1 LKTVKS
7 ILKKIGFTLL
17 TLVLIGITT
26 ATICLVAGAAYVKY
40 YISPTIDIN
49 LDDFRLNFT
58 SFVYYVDKETG
69 EEIKFEELHG
79 SENRV
84 WVDYEDIPQTLID
97 AYISVEDSRFY
108 EHDGVDWKRT
118 IGAMINY
125 IIPIRDNFGG
135 GSTITQQLIK
145 NLTGDNETSVKR
157 KVQEIMRA
165 LELEA
170 KYDKDEILELY
181 LNTIY
186 LGQGANG
193 VKAAAKVYF
202 GKELDELSL
211 VECAAI
217 AGISK
222 NPYKYDII
230 RFPEFNE
237 ERRATVL
244 MTMRDNLKI
253 TEEEYQ
259 KALKTDVSTENSEK
273 LQNANIEQSYF
284 VDEVIMSVKEDLMEE
299 KGYSEALASQ
309 LLYTGGLKI
318 VTTLD
323 PDVQA
328 KMDAVFIDE
337 DNLPGILGSDGTMP
351 QASMVI
357 TDPYTGHVVAMYGG
371 RGEKEG
377 KLVLNRATRTKR
389 SPGSSIK
396 PLTVYAPAIEY
407 GVITPATVMTD
418 APKNFEVR
426 ETGWPKNYY
435 NYYRGQM
442 NMMKAI
448 EISNNPIPVEILQKM
463 GVEKS
468 FEFANVNL
476 GLESLVKER
485 TKTDTKGNTKVL
497 SDVDYS
503 PLAMGGL
510 TDGVT
515 VKEMCGAYSAFTNN
529 GIYTEPIVYT
539 KVYDSNGNIILDNT
553 PESHVAMSDKTATY
567 MLEMLT
573 NVVTGPEGTGKK
585 AAIKGIETAA
595 KTGTTNDDKDR
606 WFVGFTPYY
615 TGVVWFGYDIPQAI
629 KGVDA
634 NPALIIWEKVMSV
647 VHEPLPNREFV
658 RSVELSS
665 VSVCQDSGLLPNEWC
680 SNELRGSRVVNV
692 KLANEDKPT
701 ETCPYHI
708 PVKIDKTTNQLANQY
723 CPEEEVQEIG
733 ILAINRVF
741 ANPGVALRDQQYVL
755 QYVDP
760 ASVQAPTTAPSI
772 GSILPGAENSTST
785 VTDMSDIY
793 LNMITLGEG
802 TYPAEG
808 GVTGCAEHNADNN
821 ANKPTWK
828 DFFDKW
834 PWFEWPWGNTE
845 PDLTD
850 PNLPEIAPGI
860 SPDDPTTWPDG
871 WPENIWPGIP
881 DDPFDP
887 DEPPTEHPEEPT
899 ESVDPPPE
907 EPEEE
912 TTEAPPSI

>member
-1 LKTVKS
+1 MTV
-7 ILKKIGFTLL
+7 L

-26 ATICLVAGAAYVKY
+26 ATICIAAGAAYVKY

-58 SFVYYVDKETG
+58 SFIYYVDKDTG
-69 EEIKFEELHG
+69 EEIKFEELYG
-79 SENRV
+79 SENRI

-97 AYISVEDSRFY
+97 AYVSVEDSRFY
-108 EHDGVDWKRT
+108 EHNGVDWKRT
-118 IGAMINY
+118 IGAIINY
-125 IIPIRDNFGG
+125 VVPIRDNFGG

-145 NLTGDNETSVKR
+145 NLTGDDETSVKR
-157 KVQEIMRA
+157 KAQEIMRA
-165 LELEA
+165 LELES

-202 GKELDELSL
+202 GKELDELTL
-211 VECAAI
+211 TECAAI

-230 RFPEFNE
+230 RFPEFNK

-244 MTMRDNLKI
+244 MTMRDNEKI
-253 TEEEYQ
+253 TESEFQ
-259 KALKTDVSTENSEK
+259 AALKEEVSTENSEK
-273 LQNANIEQSYF
+273 LQSAGKEQSYF
-284 VDEVIMSVKEDLMEE
+284 VDEVIMSVQEDLMEQ
-299 KGYSEALASQ
+299 KGYSKALANQ

-318 VTTLD
+318 VTTID
-323 PDVQA
+323 PEIQA

-357 TDPYTGHVVAMYGG
+357 TDPYTGHVVALYGG

-377 KLVLNRATRTKR
+377 KLVLNRATRTTR

-407 GVITPATVMTD
+407 GVITPATAMTD

-476 GLESLVKER
+476 GLKSLVKER
-485 TKTDTKGNTKVL
+485 TKTDTKGNTKIL

-515 VKEMCGAYSAFTNN
+515 VMEMCGAYSAFTNN

-539 KVYDSNGNIILDNT
+539 KVYDSNGNVILDNT

-567 MLEMLT
+567 MLDMLT

-629 KGVDA
+629 KGVDSA
-634 NPALIIWEKVMSV
+634 NPALVIWEKVMSV
-647 VHEPLPNREFV
+647 VHEPLPNRDFV
-658 RSVELSS
+658 RSVEMSS
-665 VSVCQDSGLLPNEWC
+665 VAVCQDSGLLPNEWC

-692 KLANEDKPT
+692 RLASEDKPT
-701 ETCPYHI
+701 ETCPYHV
-708 PVKIDKTTNQLANQY
+708 PVKIDNTTKHLANQY
-723 CPEEEVQEIG
+723 CPEEEIVEIG
-733 ILAINRVF
+733 ILAINRTF
-741 ANPGVALRDQQYVL
+741 DNPGVVLRDQEFVL

-760 ASVQAPTTAPSI
+760 ETIQTPDPSLLNPADV
-772 GSILPGAENSTST
+772 SNQVNDLKN
-785 VTDMSDIY
+785 IY

-802 TYPAEG
+802 AYPAQG
-808 GVTGCAEHNADNN
+808 GIGDCAEHNIDNN

-828 DFFDKW
+828 DFFEKW
-834 PWFEWPWGNTE
+834 PFFEWPWGNTAPDPEDPNMPELDPSIDIEDPLSWPEGWPNNLWPGWGGEEPVE
-845 PDLTD
+845 PDV
-850 PNLPEIAPGI
+850 PVNPEH
-860 SPDDPTTWPDG
+860 
-871 WPENIWPGIP
+871 
-881 DDPFDP
+881 
-887 DEPPTEHPEEPT
+887 PTEAPPPVTEPSTEATEPT
-899 ESVDPPPE
+899 ESVTDPE
-907 EPEEE
+907 
-912 TTEAPPSI
+912 

>member
-1 LKTVKS
+1 MKEERT
-7 ILKKIGFTLL
+7 ILKKIGFVLL
-17 TLVLIGITT
+17 TLMLIGITT
-26 ATICLVAGAAYVKY
+26 AAICIVAGAAYVKY

-58 SFVYYVDKETG
+58 SFVYYVDKNTG
-69 EEIKFEELHG
+69 EEVKFEELHG

-84 WVDYEDIPQTLID
+84 WVDYEEIPQTLID

-108 EHDGVDWKRT
+108 EHGGVDWKRT

-145 NLTGDNETSVKR
+145 NLTGEDETSVKR
-157 KVQEIMRA
+157 KIQEIMRA
-165 LELEA
+165 LELES
-170 KYDKDEILELY
+170 KYEKEDILELY

-202 GKELDELSL
+202 GKELNELTL
-211 VECAAI
+211 AECAAI

-244 MTMRDNLKI
+244 MTMRDNGKI
-253 TEEEYQ
+253 TEQEY
-259 KALKTDVSTENSEK
+259 KDALEAEVSTENSEK
-273 LQNANIEQSYF
+273 IQNADKVQSYF
-284 VDEVIMSVKEDLMEE
+284 IDEVIMSVKEDLMEQ

-323 PDVQA
+323 PDIQA
-328 KMDAVFIDE
+328 KMDAVFLDE
-337 DNLPGILGSDGTMP
+337 DNLPGVIGNNGKMP

-371 RGEKEG
+371 RGEKQG
-377 KLVLNRATRTKR
+377 NLVLNRATRTKR

-442 NMMKAI
+442 NMLKAI
-448 EISNNPIPVEILQKM
+448 EISNNPIPVEILTQM

-468 FEFANVNL
+468 FDFANINL
-476 GLESLVKER
+476 GLTSLVKER
-485 TKTDTKGNTKVL
+485 TKTDTKGNTKRL

-515 VKEMCGAYSAFTNN
+515 VVEMAAAYSAFTNN

-539 KVYDSNGNIILDNT
+539 KVYDANGNIILDNT
-553 PESHVAMSDKTATY
+553 PEPHVAMSEKTATY
-567 MLEMLT
+567 MIEMLT
-573 NVVTGPEGTGKK
+573 NVVTGPEGTGKR

-615 TGVVWFGYDIPQAI
+615 TGVVWFGYDIPEAI
-629 KGVDA
+629 RGVGGT
-634 NPALIIWEKVMSV
+634 NPALAIWEKVMSA
-647 VHEPLPNREFV
+647 VHAPLANRSFN
-658 RSVELSS
+658 RSVELTS
-665 VSVCQDSGLLPNEWC
+665 VSVCQDSGLRPNEWC
-680 SNELRGSRVVNV
+680 SNEIRGSRVISV
-692 KLANEDKPT
+692 KLAKEDIPT
-701 ETCPYHI
+701 ETCSCHV
-708 PVKIDKTTNQLANQY
+708 PVLLDKTTNMIANDF
-723 CPEEEVQEIG
+723 CPKDEVYEIG
-733 ILAINRVF
+733 VLDLKREF
-741 ANPGVALRDQQYVL
+741 ARAGVVLSDQPYVL
-755 QYVDP
+755 QYVP
-760 ASVQAPTTAPSI
+760 
-772 GSILPGAENSTST
+772 ENG
-785 VTDMSDIY
+785 MY
-793 LNMITLGEG
+793 G
-802 TYPAEG
+802 AEG
-808 GVTGCAEHNADNN
+808 GIGSCTEHSESNN
-821 ANKPTWK
+821 ANRVTWK
-828 DFFDKW
+828 DFFENW
-834 PWFEWPWGNTE
+834 PWFEWPWGDKE
-845 PDLTD
+845 
-850 PNLPEIAPGI
+850 
-860 SPDDPTTWPDG
+860 PDDPTLPTIDPSIDIYDPSTWPEG
-871 WPENIWPGIP
+871 WPGNLPGWGGTEEKP
-881 DDPFDP
+881 DDPDIP
-887 DEPPTEHPEEPT
+887 DEPDEPDEPNSEAT
-899 ESVDPPPE
+899 ES
-907 EPEEE
+907 
-912 TTEAPPSI
+912 TTAAE

>member
-1 LKTVKS
+1 
-7 ILKKIGFTLL
+7 
-17 TLVLIGITT
+17 
-26 ATICLVAGAAYVKY
+26 
-40 YISPTIDIN
+40 
-49 LDDFRLNFT
+49 
-58 SFVYYVDKETG
+58 
-69 EEIKFEELHG
+69 
-79 SENRV
+79 
-84 WVDYEDIPQTLID
+84 
-97 AYISVEDSRFY
+97 
-108 EHDGVDWKRT
+108 
-118 IGAMINY
+118 
-125 IIPIRDNFGG
+125 
-135 GSTITQQLIK
+135 
-145 NLTGDNETSVKR
+145 
-157 KVQEIMRA
+157 MRA
-165 LELEA
+165 LELES
-170 KYDKDEILELY
+170 KYDKEEILELY

-202 GKELDELSL
+202 GKELDELTL

-230 RFPEFNE
+230 RFPEFNK
-237 ERRATVL
+237 ERRETVL
-244 MTMRDNLKI
+244 MTMRDNEKI
-253 TEEEYQ
+253 TEEQYR
-259 KALKTDVSTENSEK
+259 KALKTEVSTENSEK
-273 LQNANIEQSYF
+273 LKNAEIEQSYF
-284 VDEVIMSVKEDLMEE
+284 IDEVIMSVKEDLMEE
-299 KGYSEALASQ
+299 KGYSEVLASQ

-318 VTTLD
+318 ITTID
-323 PDVQA
+323 PDIQE

-337 DNLPGILGSDGTMP
+337 ENLPGVLGSDGTMP

-357 TDPYTGHVVAMYGG
+357 TDPYTGHVVALYGG

-377 KLVLNRATRTKR
+377 KLVLNRATRTTR

-407 GVITPATVMTD
+407 GVITPATVMID
-418 APKNFEVR
+418 GPKNFEVR

-448 EISNNPIPVEILQKM
+448 EISNNPIPVEILQNM

-476 GLESLVKER
+476 GLKSLVKER

-515 VKEMCGAYSAFTNN
+515 VMEMCGAYSAFTNN

-539 KVYDSNGNIILDNT
+539 KVYDSNGNIILDNE

-567 MLEMLT
+567 MIEMLT

-629 KGVDA
+629 KGVDT
-634 NPALIIWEKVMSV
+634 NPALVIWEKVMSV
-647 VHEPLPNREFV
+647 IHEPLPNREFV
-658 RSVELSS
+658 RSVELTS
-665 VSVCQDSGLLPNEWC
+665 VAVCQDSGLLPNEWC
-680 SNELRGSRVVNV
+680 SNELRGSRVTNV
-692 KLANEDKPT
+692 KLAAEDKPT

-708 PVKIDKTTNQLANQY
+708 PVTIDNTTGQLASHY
-723 CPEEEVQEIG
+723 CPEAELKQVG
-733 ILAINRVF
+733 ILAINRVYT
-741 ANPGVALRDQQYVL
+741 NPGVELRDQKYVL
-755 QYVDP
+755 QYSS
-760 ASVQAPTTAPSI
+760 ATAEETQEATTSAPVLDSLL
-772 GSILPGAENSTST
+772 GGA
-785 VTDMSDIY
+785 VTEQNTLNVGIY
-793 LNMITLGEG
+793 DNPIILGEG
-802 TYPAEG
+802 EYVVQG
-808 GVTGCAEHNADNN
+808 GMVFCEEHNAENN

-834 PWFEWPWGNTE
+834 PWLEWPWGSGE
-845 PDLTD
+845 PDLND
-850 PNLPEIAPGI
+850 PDLPELDPSI
-860 SPDDPTTWPDG
+860 SPDDPLTWPEG
-871 WPENIWPGIP
+871 WPGNLIP
-881 DDPFDP
+881 TT
-887 DEPPTEHPEEPT
+887 PT
-899 ESVDPPPE
+899 V
-907 EPEEE
+907 PEEE
-912 TTEAPPSI
+912 TPAEDNNPLFPWLGNDEEDTTEDTTAAE

>member
-1 LKTVKS
+1 MKTVKS

-26 ATICLVAGAAYVKY
+26 ATICIVAGAAYVKY

-125 IIPIRDNFGG
+125 IVPIRDNFGG

-202 GKELDELSL
+202 GKELNELNL

-259 KALKTDVSTENSEK
+259 KALKTEVSTENSEK
-273 LQNANIEQSYF
+273 LKNADIEQSYF

-323 PDVQA
+323 PDIQA

-357 TDPYTGHVVAMYGG
+357 TD
-371 RGEKEG
+371 
-377 KLVLNRATRTKR
+377 
-389 SPGSSIK
+389 
-396 PLTVYAPAIEY
+396 
-407 GVITPATVMTD
+407 
-418 APKNFEVR
+418 
-426 ETGWPKNYY
+426 
-435 NYYRGQM
+435 
-442 NMMKAI
+442 
-448 EISNNPIPVEILQKM
+448 
-463 GVEKS
+463 
-468 FEFANVNL
+468 
-476 GLESLVKER
+476 
-485 TKTDTKGNTKVL
+485 
-497 SDVDYS
+497 
-503 PLAMGGL
+503 
-510 TDGVT
+510 
-515 VKEMCGAYSAFTNN
+515 
-529 GIYTEPIVYT
+529 
-539 KVYDSNGNIILDNT
+539 
-553 PESHVAMSDKTATY
+553 
-567 MLEMLT
+567 
-573 NVVTGPEGTGKK
+573 
-585 AAIKGIETAA
+585 
-595 KTGTTNDDKDR
+595 
-606 WFVGFTPYY
+606 
-615 TGVVWFGYDIPQAI
+615 
-629 KGVDA
+629 
-634 NPALIIWEKVMSV
+634 
-647 VHEPLPNREFV
+647 
-658 RSVELSS
+658 
-665 VSVCQDSGLLPNEWC
+665 
-680 SNELRGSRVVNV
+680 
-692 KLANEDKPT
+692 
-701 ETCPYHI
+701 
-708 PVKIDKTTNQLANQY
+708 
-723 CPEEEVQEIG
+723 
-733 ILAINRVF
+733 
-741 ANPGVALRDQQYVL
+741 
-755 QYVDP
+755 
-760 ASVQAPTTAPSI
+760 
-772 GSILPGAENSTST
+772 
-785 VTDMSDIY
+785 
-793 LNMITLGEG
+793 
-802 TYPAEG
+802 
-808 GVTGCAEHNADNN
+808 
-821 ANKPTWK
+821 
-828 DFFDKW
+828 
-834 PWFEWPWGNTE
+834 
-845 PDLTD
+845 
-850 PNLPEIAPGI
+850 
-860 SPDDPTTWPDG
+860 
-871 WPENIWPGIP
+871 
-881 DDPFDP
+881 
-887 DEPPTEHPEEPT
+887 
-899 ESVDPPPE
+899 
-907 EPEEE
+907 
-912 TTEAPPSI
+912 